1 MQKDVSTFI
10 PGPIENW
17 KAPTKYLTFDANG
30 NLILAMINNSE
41 TYHLVTKYQS
51 KYFGI
56 TDPKFSPDGMYVT
69 YLTLPKSILDEFEK
83 EPPYEFHG
91 SSDYELHLLNISN
104 PSQPTDTLIAGA
116 VAFYGLDSLPG
127 MRWRSNTTLTY
138 ATWNTEKS
146 IQEYHLYD
154 IESRS
159 LSDIVK
165 EDNDWQT
172 ISPSG
177 KYYSVFEK
185 SPKTQTNPQSISGY
199 VNLLIGDTTTGKEE
213 LVYKDF
219 LINEADTVFIDDDHL
234 ILTREDFARQT
245 ISDCYVELITISSK
259 RIDELDKVECP
270 PGSSYTN
277 IYRPTISPDGKY
289 LVALYSEDPPNSQ
302 ETERIISGSG
312 YLYNFVT
319 HKKKF
324 IAKNEHWYGNVVWL
338 SNDEILLYTSG
349 SHGADPKEAF
359 IYNVQTNTVRPHPT
373 LNGKSIL
380 SII

>member
-1 MQKDVSTFI
+1 MKGQVSQENSTSPDQISPQDTQPNKVIRILITIVIALLILLIISTFFFISQNKKEEPIVDENPTPTIKQSRNVQKDVSTFI

-234 ILTREDFARQT
+234 ILTREDFARHQ
-245 ISDCYVELITISSK
+245 
-259 RIDELDKVECP
+259 
-270 PGSSYTN
+270 
-277 IYRPTISPDGKY
+277 
-289 LVALYSEDPPNSQ
+289 
-302 ETERIISGSG
+302 
-312 YLYNFVT
+312 
-319 HKKKF
+319 
-324 IAKNEHWYGNVVWL
+324 
-338 SNDEILLYTSG
+338 
-349 SHGADPKEAF
+349 
-359 IYNVQTNTVRPHPT
+359 
-373 LNGKSIL
+373 
-380 SII
+380 